1 MYSSYLLLFS
11 YILVQEYNGMFECI
25 LTQFEVVVKDS
36 PYCNFNNLKIVRF
49 NRTTFVINGSF
60 EIFVDTIESFDTLCS
75 MFKKAGNDYK
85 LTPYKVGP
93 INICDALK
101 KDELFYPSIH
111 AASKNFPALGTCDFT
126 EGKIY
131 KIINFLPNL
140 DKVPPV
146 FQSGD
151 YMIECQVT
159 KAGELIQ
166 ALKIYGQLYNIDSN
180 AMFECIMTQF
190 DPIVKNCQSMNFDKI
205 KVVRFNRTTLVSN
218 GSFELN
224 FDGSFAE
231 AEGLCNFYKK
241 AGNEYRLTPYKVA
254 RTNLC
259 KGMAED
265 EYFYPAFHTFT
276 NFPPVKTCA
285 FKNGFTYFIKN
296 YLPDLSKIPPVIGSG
311 DYMLECKIFKGE
323 EFIQGFKTY
332 AQVYNIPNSG

>member
-1 MYSSYLLLFS
+1 
-11 YILVQEYNGMFECI
+11 
-25 LTQFEVVVKDS
+25 
-36 PYCNFNNLKIVRF
+36 
-49 NRTTFVINGSF
+49 
-60 EIFVDTIESFDTLCS
+60 
-75 MFKKAGNDYK
+75 
-85 LTPYKVGP
+85 
-93 INICDALK
+93 
-101 KDELFYPSIH
+101 
-111 AASKNFPALGTCDFT
+111 
-126 EGKIY
+126 
-131 KIINFLPNL
+131 
-140 DKVPPV
+140 
-146 FQSGD
+146 
-151 YMIECQVT
+151 
-159 KAGELIQ
+159 
-166 ALKIYGQLYNIDSN
+166 
-180 AMFECIMTQF
+180 MFECIMTQF

-231 AEGLCNFYKK
+231 AEVSYTFLLHLCCKKLSFSIQGLCNFYKK
-241 AGNEYRLTPYKVA
+241 AGNEYRLTPFKVA